1 MSAAV
6 LQELRGRFDD
16 LQPVQRRIAEVILAD
31 PVAAGAMTIDQL
43 AAAAGCA
50 QSSVVNLARELGL
63 SGYRQLRAA
72 LVAETARAVGDQGEL
87 AFPLEIDPSDPLSV
101 SVERIAAADAR
112 AVRDTV
118 RLLDLEVLERL
129 AARLAAARRIL
140 LIGVGASGLAAL
152 DLQYKLTRLGLSA
165 HALTS
170 AHDALPAVVALG
182 PQDVLLAVSDSGRT
196 TDVLDAL
203 ELAAPTGA
211 LTIALTG
218 APASPLARGADEV
231 LLTASREPS
240 FRAGAT
246 SSRIAQLAIADCLLI
261 ALAAALPD
269 AGEDALRRSRDAL
282 GTRRR

>member
-1 MSAAV
+1 MSAAL
-6 LQELRGRFDD
+6 LQDLRGRLDD
-16 LQPVQRRIAEVILAD
+16 LRPVQRRIAEVILAD
-31 PVAAGAMTIDQL
+31 PLAAGTMTIDQL
-43 AAAAGCA
+43 AGAADCA

-63 SGYRQLRAA
+63 SGYRELRAA
-72 LVAETARAVGDQGEL
+72 LVAETARAVGDQGDL
-87 AFPLEIDPSDPLSV
+87 AFPLEIDPGDPLSV

-118 RLLDLEVLERL
+118 RLLDLEQLARI
-129 AARLAAARRIL
+129 AARLASARRIL

-170 AHDALPAVVALG
+170 AHDALPAVVGLG
-182 PQDVLLAVSDSGRT
+182 EEDLLVAISDSGRT
-196 TDVLDAL
+196 IDVLDAL
-203 ELAAPTGA
+203 ELAAAAGA
-211 LTIALTG
+211 GTLAVTG

-269 AGEDALRRSRDAL
+269 AGEGALRRSRAAL

>member
-1 MSAAV
+1 MSAAL
-6 LQELRGRFDD
+6 LQALRGRLDD
-16 LQPVQRRIAEVILAD
+16 LRPVQRRIAEVILAD
-31 PVAAGAMTIDQL
+31 PLAAGATTIDQL

-50 QSSVVNLARELGL
+50 QSSVVSLARELGL
-63 SGYRQLRAA
+63 SGYRELRAA
-72 LVAETARAVGDQGEL
+72 LVAETARAIGDQGAL
-87 AFPLEIDPSDPLSV
+87 AFPLEIDPGDPLSV

-118 RLLDLEVLERL
+118 RLLDLEALERI
-129 AARLAAARRIL
+129 AERLAAARRIL
-140 LIGVGASGLAAL
+140 VIGVGASGLAAL

-170 AHDALPAVVALG
+170 AHGALPAVVGLG
-182 PQDVLLAVSDSGRT
+182 AQNVLMAISDSGAHDRRARRPRARRRGRCPHPR
-196 TDVLDAL
+196 DHR
-203 ELAAPTGA
+203 
-211 LTIALTG
+211 
-218 APASPLARGADEV
+218 APAGPLARDADEV

-269 AGEDALRRSRDAL
+269 AGEGALRRSRAAL
-282 GTRRR
+282 GSRRR

>member
-1 MSAAV
+1 MSAAL
-6 LQELRGRFDD
+6 LQSLRGRLDD
-16 LQPVQRRIAEVILAD
+16 LRPVQRRIAGVILED

-63 SGYRQLRAA
+63 TGYRELRAG
-72 LVAETARAVGDQGEL
+72 LVAEAARAVGDQGEL
-87 AFPLEIDPSDPLSV
+87 AFPLEIDANDPLAV

-118 RLLDLEVLERL
+118 RLLDLEVLERS
-129 AARLAAARRIL
+129 AERLAAARRIL
-140 LIGVGASGLAAL
+140 LMGVGASGLAAL

-170 AHDALPAVVALG
+170 AHDALPAVVGLSE
-182 PQDVLLAVSDSGRT
+182 QDVLLAISDSGRT
-196 TDVLDAL
+196 IDVLDAL
-203 ELAAPTGA
+203 DLATELGA
-211 LTIALTG
+211 LTLAITG

-269 AGEDALRRSRDAL
+269 AGEGALRRSRAAL
-282 GTRRR
+282 GGRRR

>member
-1 MSAAV
+1 MSAAL
-6 LQELRGRFDD
+6 LQDLRGRLDD
-16 LQPVQRRIAEVILAD
+16 LRPVQRRIAEVILAD
-31 PVAAGAMTIDQL
+31 PLAAGTMTIDQL
-43 AAAAGCA
+43 AGAAGCA

-63 SGYRQLRAA
+63 TGYRELRAA
-72 LVAETARAVGDQGEL
+72 LVAETARAVGDQGDL
-87 AFPLEIDPSDPLSV
+87 AFPLEIDPGDPLSV
-101 SVERIAAADAR
+101 SVDLIAAADAR

-118 RLLDLEVLERL
+118 RLLDLEQLARI

-170 AHDALPAVVALG
+170 AHDALPAVVGLG
-182 PQDVLLAVSDSGRT
+182 EEDLLVAISDSGRT
-196 TDVLDAL
+196 VDVLDAL
-203 ELAAPTGA
+203 ELAAAGA
-211 LTIALTG
+211 ATLAVTG

-246 SSRIAQLAIADCLLI
+246 SSSIAQLAIADCLLI

-269 AGEDALRRSRDAL
+269 AGEGALRRSRAAL